1 MMNKFKNSLMTTLWF
16 LISLLPAL
24 LLPVAYV
31 FRRTGVMLA
40 QAINK
45 WMDYCIAKL
54 EKYEGAE

>member
-1 MMNKFKNSLMTTLWF
+1 MTTLWF